1 MGLVGVVGSLSLRGS
16 NVLIPAP
23 GLDVI
28 GEVVVGFV
36 GRIWVF
42 NLKYKKTRIISFA
55 KKLNPLAATRKKNSS
70 QPAG

>member
-55 KKLNPLAATRKKNSS
+55 KKL
-70 QPAG
+70 